1 VPNESGSPGHAASRR
16 PGDDK
21 KRPPRAFFGRRKG
34 HPLKPRQAALFD
46 ALLPRLAL
54 DLSRPAPDDL
64 QTLFATPVD
73 DLRLEIGF
81 GGAEHLIAQAQAHA
95 STGFIGTDAFV
106 DAIGKVLVA
115 IDTHKLSN
123 IRLHFG
129 DASELIDWLPDA
141 ALSRIDLLYPD
152 PWPKRR
158 HWKRRFVQD
167 DSLKRLARIL
177 KKGGEL
183 RFATDIADYAG
194 YALVRALRS
203 KDYVWTAEC
212 AADWRQP
219 WPGYGGTRYEAKARR
234 EGRRPAYFIFE
245 RA

>member
-1 VPNESGSPGHAASRR
+1 MDRNSPS
-16 PGDDK
+16 
-21 KRPPRAFFGRRKG
+21 PPRAFFGRRKG

-54 DLSRPAPDDL
+54 DLARPAPANL
-64 QTLFATPVD
+64 HTLFATPVN
-73 DLRLEIGF
+73 DLRLEVGF
-81 GGAEHLIAQAQAHA
+81 GGGEHLIAQARAHP

-106 DAIGKVLVA
+106 NAVAKVLAA
-115 IDTHKLSN
+115 IDAHELSN

-183 RFATDIADYAG
+183 RFATDVADYAA
-194 YALVRALRS
+194 YALVRVLRS
-203 KDYVWTAEC
+203 QDYVWTAEC
-212 AADWRQP
+212 ADDWRHP
-219 WPGYGGTRYEAKARR
+219 WPDFDTTRYEAKAKR
-234 EGRRPAYFIFE
+234 EGREPAYFVFSRI
-245 RA
+245 